1 MHAFYGSRISPHI
14 SKLNDGGVLCQGVAI
29 ARTGDQEYL
38 PRELADFAGTVPE
51 GLKTKNGRVVVHRPA
66 EEVFSP
72 RTMASFEGAP
82 ICGPS
87 HPPQFITP
95 TNWRAWSS
103 GHCQNVRRGPMLPD
117 RSGQALVAD
126 LIVRDAPLAETVLSG
141 ETRAVSAGYDTIYEA
156 QPDGSLTQRNIIAN
170 HVAILRGAGRAGPSV
185 SIQDAQ
191 PVTLEDVLEK
201 CGRVLAR
208 ASKHPLLQPFVAEF
222 FQEWAACEAVQTMD
236 AAVNDAEAYA
246 EQMRK
251 LHRRNYG
258 R

>member
-1 MHAFYGSRISPHI
+1 
-14 SKLNDGGVLCQGVAI
+14 VLCQGVAI
-29 ARTGDQEYL
+29 ARSGDQEYA
-38 PRELADFAGTVPE
+38 PHELADFAGVVPE
-51 GLKTKNGRVVVHRPA
+51 GLKIKNGRVIVHRPA

-117 RSGQALVAD
+117 ASGQALVAD

-141 ETRAVSAGYDTIYEA
+141 ETRAVSAGYDTVYETEA
-156 QPDGSLTQRNIIAN
+156 DGSLTQRCIVAN
-170 HVAILRGAGRAGPSV
+170 HVAILRGAGRAGPAV
-185 SIQDAQ
+185 AIQDHAV
-191 PVTLEDVLEK
+191 PHATLEDVLTK
-201 CGRVLAR
+201 FGNVLAR
-208 ASKHPLLQPFVAEF
+208 CYQRFPDMRP
-222 FQEWAACEAVQTMD
+222 AVLRELKDLALIPAPAQAMD
-236 AAVNDAEAYA
+236 AAVTDAESYA
-246 EQMRK
+246 AQMRK
-251 LHRRNYG
+251 LWRRA

>member
-87 HPPQFITP
+87 HPP
-95 TNWRAWSS
+95 NS
-103 GHCQNVRRGPMLPD
+103 
-117 RSGQALVAD
+117 
-126 LIVRDAPLAETVLSG
+126 
-141 ETRAVSAGYDTIYEA
+141 
-156 QPDGSLTQRNIIAN
+156 
-170 HVAILRGAGRAGPSV
+170 
-185 SIQDAQ
+185 
-191 PVTLEDVLEK
+191 
-201 CGRVLAR
+201 
-208 ASKHPLLQPFVAEF
+208 
-222 FQEWAACEAVQTMD
+222 
-236 AAVNDAEAYA
+236 
-246 EQMRK
+246 
-251 LHRRNYG
+251 
-258 R
+258 